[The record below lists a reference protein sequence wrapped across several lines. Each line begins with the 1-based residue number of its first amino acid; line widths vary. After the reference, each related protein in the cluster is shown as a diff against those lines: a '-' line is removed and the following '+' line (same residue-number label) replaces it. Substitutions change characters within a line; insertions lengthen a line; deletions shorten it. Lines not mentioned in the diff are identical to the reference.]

1 MIKQTA
7 SSKRVNPVKLNIN
20 KLNVNVLF
28 CVYSL
33 TECHRYYHVI
43 LVTIYFIERTHCA
56 DADVDSLQDLMT
68 FTTKTEEERLMAS
81 SKQVQHT
88 QYSHA
93 FTDDAFSSSRVFKSV
108 YLSERGEFFF

>member
-1 MIKQTA
+1 M
-7 SSKRVNPVKLNIN
+7 NPVQLNIN
-20 KLNVNVLF
+20 ELNVNVLF

-33 TECHRYYHVI
+33 SECHRYSRVI
-43 LVTIYFIERTHCA
+43 LVTMYFIERTHCA

-88 QYSHA
+88 QYSVL
-93 FTDDAFSSSRVFKSV
+93 F
-108 YLSERGEFFF
+108 Y